1 MTAESRKGS
10 FVMKRK
16 KKNVSK
22 TFIIYLIAGAAGL
35 FLLSVG
41 PILINYIFILESLD
55 LNLNFS
61 FSAGDILDYYG
72 AILSGLVTCFAII
85 SAIHINNANLRE
97 DRQRAKYERVFAV
110 YHKLPEI
117 LSKLEL
123 AAIHVQYS
131 IHLSDEALI
140 ETLDTM
146 KECENTLRE
155 QHYVNDSRINKDIE
169 KLLQQIITA
178 SVESQDCVERL
189 LKIKESEQDI
199 PEALHNELEKTFTT
213 LRNSIANAKSEIMA
227 EINKFLYQNE
237 EA

>member
-1 MTAESRKGS
+1 
-10 FVMKRK
+10 MKRK

>member
-1 MTAESRKGS
+1 
-10 FVMKRK
+10 MKRK
-16 KKNVSK
+16 RKKISK
-22 TFIIYLIAGAAGL
+22 TIILYVVAGL
-35 FLLSVG
+35 AGIFLLTVG
-41 PILINYIFILESLD
+41 PIIINYIFIIESLD
-55 LNLNFS
+55 MNINFS
-61 FSAGDILDYYG
+61 FLAGDILDYYG

-85 SAIHINNANLRE
+85 SAIHINNANMRE

-178 SVESQDCVERL
+178 SVASQECVERL
-189 LKIKESEQDI
+189 LKIKEKEENI
-199 PEALHNELEKTFTT
+199 PENLHKDLEKAFTE
-213 LRNSIANAKSEIMA
+213 LRDSISSAKNEIMA
-227 EINKFLYQNE
+227 EINKFLYQDKDE
-237 EA
+237 D

>member
-1 MTAESRKGS
+1 
-10 FVMKRK
+10 MKRK
-16 KKNVSK
+16 KKKISK
-22 TFIIYLIAGAAGL
+22 TVLLYVVAGL
-35 FLLSVG
+35 AGIFLLTVG
-41 PILINYIFILESLD
+41 PIIINYIFIIESLD
-55 LNLNFS
+55 MNINFS
-61 FSAGDILDYYG
+61 FLAGDILDYYG

-85 SAIHINNANLRE
+85 SAIHINNANMRE

-131 IHLSDEALI
+131 IHLSEEALI

-178 SVESQDCVERL
+178 SVASQECVERL
-189 LKIKESEQDI
+189 LKIKEKEEEI
-199 PEALHNELEKTFTT
+199 PEDLHRELEKTFTT
-213 LRNSIANAKSEIMA
+213 LRDSISNAKSEIMS

-237 EA
+237 EE

>member
-1 MTAESRKGS
+1 M
-10 FVMKRK
+10 K
-16 KKNVSK
+16 KKKKISK
-22 TFIIYLIAGAAGL
+22 TFIVYLIAGGAGL

-41 PILINYIFILESLD
+41 PILINYIFIIESLD
-55 LNLNFS
+55 MNINFS

-85 SAIHINNANLRE
+85 SAIHINNANMRE

-140 ETLDTM
+140 DTLDTM

-178 SVESQDCVERL
+178 SVASQDCVERL

-199 PEALHNELEKTFTT
+199 PKSLHDELEKTFTA
-213 LRNSIANAKSEIMA
+213 LRDSISSAKNEIMA

-237 EA
+237 ES

>member
-1 MTAESRKGS
+1 
-10 FVMKRK
+10 MKRK
-16 KKNVSK
+16 RKINK
-22 TFIIYLIAGAAGL
+22 TIITYIIVGVAGL
-35 FLLSVG
+35 FLLLVG
-41 PILINYIFILESLD
+41 PIIINYIFIIESLD
-55 LNLNFS
+55 MNLNFS
-61 FSAGDILDYYG
+61 FSAGNVLDYYG

-85 SAIHINNANLRE
+85 SAIHINNANMRE

-131 IHLSDEALI
+131 IHLSEETLI

-178 SVESQDCVERL
+178 SVASQDCVERL
-189 LKIKESEQDI
+189 LKIKEREEDI
-199 PEALHNELEKTFTT
+199 PDALHNELEKSFSA
-213 LRNSIANAKSEIMA
+213 LRDSISNAKSEIMV

-237 EA
+237 EV

>member
-1 MTAESRKGS
+1 MFIRGD
-10 FVMKRK
+10 FIMKRK
-16 KKNVSK
+16 RKKISK
-22 TFIIYLIAGAAGL
+22 TIILYVVAGL
-35 FLLSVG
+35 AGIFLLTVG
-41 PILINYIFILESLD
+41 PIIINYIFIIESLD
-55 LNLNFS
+55 MNINFS
-61 FSAGDILDYYG
+61 FLAGDILDYYG

-85 SAIHINNANLRE
+85 SAIHINNANMRE

-178 SVESQDCVERL
+178 SVASQDCVERL
-189 LKIKESEQDI
+189 LKIKEKEEEI
-199 PEALHNELEKTFTT
+199 PEDLHKDLEKAFTE
-213 LRNSIANAKSEIMA
+213 LRNSISSAKNEIMA
-227 EINKFLYQNE
+227 EINKFLYQDKDE
-237 EA
+237 D

>member
-1 MTAESRKGS
+1 M
-10 FVMKRK
+10 
-16 KKNVSK
+16 
-22 TFIIYLIAGAAGL
+22 
-35 FLLSVG
+35 
-41 PILINYIFILESLD
+41 
-55 LNLNFS
+55 
-61 FSAGDILDYYG
+61 
-72 AILSGLVTCFAII
+72 
-85 SAIHINNANLRE
+85 RE

-178 SVESQDCVERL
+178 SVASQECVERL
-189 LKIKESEQDI
+189 LKIKEKEEDI
-199 PEALHNELEKTFTT
+199 PEALHKDLEKTFTE
-213 LRNSIANAKSEIMA
+213 LRDSISSAKSEIMA

-237 EA
+237 ET